1 MHYVFGDY
9 FAGFNEDHFNS
20 FLKCSLSPLT
30 LPPTQSQEDELSSS
44 CDEKRE
50 LFDRSPRLQQLHIY
64 MVSTSLSLRNMCRK
78 TPVFCL
84 FVLFFSV
91 INLILCCWV
100 GRNIILRHFEATR
113 LTWSDLSFKAV
124 GEVSTAALVPGWLAL
139 GQVWCL
145 PRHL

>member
-44 CDEKRE
+44 YDEKRE

-78 TPVFCL
+78 TPVFVCL
-84 FVLFFSV
+84 FYFF
-91 INLILCCWV
+91 L
-100 GRNIILRHFEATR
+100 
-113 LTWSDLSFKAV
+113 
-124 GEVSTAALVPGWLAL
+124 
-139 GQVWCL
+139 
-145 PRHL
+145 